1 MRSSSKALRAAATGA
16 ASVALGASA
25 LAFAPVADAATQAT
39 TPMCTTAQLT
49 GALGGEDAGA
59 GQLYY
64 DVVLSNHSTTTCH
77 LTGYPGVSVLDS
89 HGNQVGAPATHDP
102 RAYSAVVLA
111 PHASATT
118 TIHTGN
124 RMTNDPG
131 ECRPATTALRV
142 YPPGNR
148 ASLVVPAKLTVCDIF
163 TVIPMVAGGS
173 TLPTPPAGGGSGSGT
188 PTATPSSGSSAT
200 PSATPSSQ

>member
-1 MRSSSKALRAAATGA
+1 MRNSSKALKAAATGA

-25 LAFAPVADAATQAT
+25 LAFAPVADAATQTTT

-64 DVVLSNHSTTTCH
+64 DVVLTNHGATSCD
-77 LTGYPGVSVLDS
+77 LDGYPGVSVLDS

-102 RAYSAVVLA
+102 RSFSAVVLA
-111 PHASATT
+111 PHASAHT

-131 ECRPATTALRV
+131 ECRPATASLRV
-142 YPPGNR
+142 
-148 ASLVVPAKLTVCDIF
+148 
-163 TVIPMVAGGS
+163 
-173 TLPTPPAGGGSGSGT
+173 
-188 PTATPSSGSSAT
+188 
-200 PSATPSSQ
+200 